1 MKKYIIIFIDITLAV
16 YLLLAVTAFN
26 NPQELATKCTKV
38 NINITDE
45 TTYGFLNADEIKA
58 ILTKKGL
65 YPLGKDLDRVS
76 PRKIESVLRN
86 SPFVNTAECCKTTD
100 GHVLIYVTQRS
111 PLVRIKSEN
120 GDDYYIDEN
129 GGIMPNSKYT
139 SDLIIVTGNVSR
151 PFAKQYV
158 SVLANTVMQSDFWRN
173 QVEQINVGQ
182 DLGIEIVPRVG
193 NHIIF
198 LGYLPER
205 ETQEKRNE
213 DVTAYVK
220 EKLDRLEKFYLYGL
234 KETGWN
240 KYETIDVQFR
250 NQIICK
256 KHPVNPTI
264 PVAAV
269 PDPMHESEVVEA
281 PAATTGEGNT
291 TGQNNKTEQKQQ

>member
-1 MKKYIIIFIDITLAV
+1 MKKYIIILIDIVLAV

-26 NPQELATKCTKV
+26 SPKELVKKCTKV

-45 TTYGFLNADEIKA
+45 STYGFLDAEEIKA
-58 ILTKKGL
+58 ILTKKGI
-65 YPLGKDLDRVS
+65 YPLEKDLDKIS

-111 PLVRIKSEN
+111 PLVRIKSRN

-139 SDLIIVTGNVSR
+139 SDLIIVTGNVSKQ
-151 PFAKQYV
+151 FARQYI
-158 SVLANTVMQSDFWRN
+158 SVLANAIMKSDFWRN
-173 QVEQINVGQ
+173 QVEQINVRQ
-182 DLGIEIVPRVG
+182 DFGIEVVPRVG
-193 NHIIF
+193 DHIIF
-198 LGYLPER
+198 LGYLPEAA
-205 ETQEKRNE
+205 TQQKRIDE
-213 DVTAYVK
+213 VTAYTN
-220 EKLDRLEKFYLYGL
+220 EKLDRLEKFYIYGL

-256 KHPVNPTI
+256 KHPQKTQIQIATPPEQKPESI
-264 PVAAV
+264 HDMAAGIL
-269 PDPMHESEVVEA
+269 DGQEKKQEQSKK
-281 PAATTGEGNT
+281 
-291 TGQNNKTEQKQQ
+291 QNN

>member
-1 MKKYIIIFIDITLAV
+1 MKKYIIILIDIVLAV

-26 NPQELATKCTKV
+26 SPKELVKKCTKV

-45 TTYGFLNADEIKA
+45 STYGFLDAEEIKA
-58 ILTKKGL
+58 ILTKKGI
-65 YPLGKDLDRVS
+65 YPLEKDLDKIS

-111 PLVRIKSEN
+111 PLVRIKSRN

-139 SDLIIVTGNVSR
+139 SDLIIVTGNVSKQ
-151 PFAKQYV
+151 FARQYI
-158 SVLANTVMQSDFWRN
+158 SVLANAIMKSDFWRN
-173 QVEQINVGQ
+173 QVEQINVRQ
-182 DLGIEIVPRVG
+182 DFGIEVVPRVG
-193 NHIIF
+193 DHIIF
-198 LGYLPER
+198 LGYLPEAA
-205 ETQEKRNE
+205 TQQKRIDE
-213 DVTAYVK
+213 VTAYTN
-220 EKLDRLEKFYLYGL
+220 EKLDRLEKFYIYGL

-256 KHPVNPTI
+256 KHPQKTQIQIATP
-264 PVAAV
+264 PEQK
-269 PDPMHESEVVEA
+269 PESIHDMTAGILDGQEKKQEQSKK
-281 PAATTGEGNT
+281 
-291 TGQNNKTEQKQQ
+291 QNN

>member
-1 MKKYIIIFIDITLAV
+1 MKKYIIILIDIMLAV
-16 YLLLAVTAFN
+16 YLLLAITAFN
-26 NPQELATKCTKV
+26 SPKELAKKCTKV

-45 TTYGFLNADEIKA
+45 TTYGFLNADEIKS
-58 ILTKKGL
+58 ILIKKGI
-65 YPLGKDLDRVS
+65 YPLEKDLDKVS

-139 SDLIIVTGNVSR
+139 SDLIIVTGNVSK
-151 PFAKQYV
+151 PFARQYV
-158 SVLANTVMQSDFWRN
+158 SILANTIMKSDFWRN
-173 QVEQINVGQ
+173 QVEQINVDQ
-182 DLGIEIVPRVG
+182 NLGIEVVPRVG
-193 NHIIF
+193 DHIIF
-198 LGYLPER
+198 LGYLPEAP
-205 ETQEKRNE
+205 TLQKRNDE
-213 DVTAYVK
+213 VTAYVS
-220 EKLDRLEKFYLYGL
+220 EKLDRLEKFYIYGL

-256 KHPVNPTI
+256 KHPVKPAI
-264 PVAAV
+264 QVASAPEPAEAV
-269 PDPMHESEVVEA
+269 PTPSVTDN
-281 PAATTGEGNT
+281 AASQDGN
-291 TGQNNKTEQKQQ
+291 QEQKKKQE

>member
-1 MKKYIIIFIDITLAV
+1 MKKYIIILIDIVLAV

-26 NPQELATKCTKV
+26 SPKELVKKCTKV

-45 TTYGFLNADEIKA
+45 STYGFLDANEIKA
-58 ILTKKGL
+58 ILTKKGI
-65 YPLGKDLDRVS
+65 YPLEQDLDKIS

-111 PLVRIKSEN
+111 PLVRIKSRN

-139 SDLIIVTGNVSR
+139 SDLIIVTGNVSKQ
-151 PFAKQYV
+151 FARQYI
-158 SVLANTVMQSDFWRN
+158 SALANTIMKSDFWRN
-173 QVEQINVGQ
+173 QVEQINVRQ
-182 DLGIEIVPRVG
+182 DFGIEIVPRVG
-193 NHIIF
+193 DHIIF
-198 LGYLPER
+198 LGYLPEAT
-205 ETQEKRNE
+205 TQQKRIDE
-213 DVTAYVK
+213 VTAYTN
-220 EKLDRLEKFYLYGL
+220 EKLDRLEKFYIYGL

-256 KHPVNPTI
+256 KHPQQTKIQIATPPEQKPGSI
-264 PVAAV
+264 HDMAAGIL
-269 PDPMHESEVVEA
+269 DGQEKKQEQ
-281 PAATTGEGNT
+281 NKK
-291 TGQNNKTEQKQQ
+291 QNN